1 MQGLQVRGVRE
12 VSVSPQPKYSKSAE
26 VVHGLQVKGIREVGV
41 SPQPK
46 YSKSAEVVQGLQV
59 KAERER
65 GRQPHREVL
74 AKSRGCARLTAFSHF
89 FHIFPLPAIN

>member
-1 MQGLQVRGVRE
+1 MQGLQVKGIRE
-12 VSVSPQPKYSKSAE
+12 VGVSHIGKPSERAE
-26 VVHGLQVKGIREVGV
+26 VVQGLQVKGIREVGV

-46 YSKSAEVVQGLQV
+46 PSKSAEIVQGLQV